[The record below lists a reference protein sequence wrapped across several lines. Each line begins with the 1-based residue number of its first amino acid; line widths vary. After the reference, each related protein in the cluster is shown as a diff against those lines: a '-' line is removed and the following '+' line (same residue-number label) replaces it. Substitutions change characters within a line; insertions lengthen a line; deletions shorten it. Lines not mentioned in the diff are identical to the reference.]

1 MDRALGLYDGP
12 RVSSNHEIFS
22 KIEKE
27 IRNFMSKYGRKVQ
40 KKRLIQ
46 KTDLKFMTKPNPF
59 KFGAKTGMKRLEVS
73 RPNILGGK
81 PGGLIKRSVRG
92 RSGGANSLISLKRK
106 KELRKKMTK
115 NK

>member
-46 KTDLKFMTKPNPF
+46 KADLKFMTKPNPF
-59 KFGAKTGMKRLEVS
+59 KFGVKTGIKRLEVK
-73 RPNILGGK
+73 RPSILGGMS
-81 PGGLIKRSVRG
+81 GGLAKRSGRG
-92 RSGGANSLISLKRK
+92 RGRGPNSLISLKRK